1 MNVSPAPERT
11 PAARWPAIGY
21 AAAEALA
28 GQSPIY
34 RASVMD
40 GVSGDGRSCAP
51 TTIQAINPTTTR
63 AWMATVNNVAIFCW
77 EILSPRVPEVGILL
91 KICHFYAIE

>member
-1 MNVSPAPERT
+1 MNVSPAPERI
-11 PAARWPAIGY
+11 PAAWWPAIGY

-34 RASVMD
+34 RASVMG

-51 TTIQAINPTTTR
+51 TTIQATNPPTTRT
-63 AWMATVNNVAIFCW
+63 WMPAINSMAIFCW
-77 EILSPRVPEVGILL
+77 EILSPRVPEAGILL
-91 KICHFYAIE
+91 KICDYYTIE